1 MFLINEIRDP
11 GCCKHL
17 LRKISVLL
25 QVTGDHRDL
34 TVAAV
39 FFTDKSGNPPGSFF
53 HLFQRT
59 RCGKH
64 TDLILLLFIY
74 VFPVT
79 EDIFFQEMKSRGLGK
94 PGFSHIF
101 QKNRLL
107 NISGQFRK
115 SVDHLTAHVKKL
127 IGLPSGT

>member
-1 MFLINEIRDP
+1 MFLINKIRDP
-11 GCCKHL
+11 GCRKYL
-17 LRKISVLL
+17 LCKISILL
-25 QVTGDHRDL
+25 QVTGDHCDL

-39 FFTDKSGNPPGSFF
+39 FFTDKSGDPPGSFF
-53 HLFQRT
+53 HLFQGTCR
-59 RCGKH
+59 GKH
-64 TDLILLLFIY
+64 TNLILFLFIY